1 MYSKPSARGQP
12 NPALAHRITS
22 MLERVRLSR
31 VFDFPG
37 VAEAISEFTTNLEEN
52 DSRNQEAFDA
62 IKRRMQ
68 GIPDSEDEDE
78 DEDSMALE
86 YEENAHVNAKSFDR
100 RDINHRL
107 QQPASADMI
116 VVDNIS
122 SVVGSMM
129 AKSQVQG
136 SVNTLARCKSA
147 FD

>member
-1 MYSKPSARGQP
+1 MYSKQSARKQP
-12 NPALAHRITS
+12 SPDLAHRVTS

-37 VAEAISEFTTNLEEN
+37 VAEAVAEFTTSLEEN
-52 DSRNQEAFDA
+52 DRRDQEAFDA
-62 IKRRMQ
+62 MERKMK

-78 DEDSMALE
+78 DSDALDFEEHAAANLKIFEDQ
-86 YEENAHVNAKSFDR
+86 DR
-100 RDINHRL
+100 NRL
-107 QQPASADMI
+107 QRPASANMI
-116 VVDNIS
+116 VMDNMA

-136 SVNTLARCKSA
+136 SVHNSTRCKSV